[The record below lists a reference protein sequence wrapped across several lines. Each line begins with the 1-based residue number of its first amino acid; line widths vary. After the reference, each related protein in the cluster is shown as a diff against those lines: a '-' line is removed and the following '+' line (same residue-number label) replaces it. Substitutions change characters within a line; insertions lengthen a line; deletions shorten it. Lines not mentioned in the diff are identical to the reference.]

1 MISIYEKNIS
11 IQLVDFQIENYKI
24 VECAD
29 WKDFDIKWHNNEKNP
44 VCIGTEL
51 ESIKEKKYDI
61 LKFNNIEVSEPDSK
75 REPWGLMDYLFL
87 ENFNIPYA
95 NTITLINQKNQKSLK
110 NLKSMLK
117 MAKSNRCKTFNITC
131 DNDYSDTIFKF
142 ISQLISEAYAEY
154 KITRSINNVELVD
167 AGTKQMNI
175 NVYFSTGDLVG
186 VTSFIYQTKKASVFT
201 SLFTRSYALENP
213 DSKINKNLFYYE
225 YIQILCAGI
234 LAVQLYLK
242 YLKIRSIKETLN
254 NSFFFVMFL
263 VFFLFE
269 YTFKLHH
276 YFKSTNDYIFPE
288 NFISSP
294 NQRELLP
301 YFLENIKIIKSFST
315 VSLSYHLIYVV
326 FDIKYLIVFTSFLK
340 PVFQR
345 FLIVLCLIILSI
357 SLMIMLISGPFYI
370 EFSSFSLAFFNVLNY
385 VFGIDSPS
393 VTDASTFTIATTQT
407 RFYFQVLLYA
417 FRIIVVNFCLII
429 MFHLYRKNDLKKIKE
444 NKK

>member
-1 MISIYEKNIS
+1 MIPIDEKNIS
-11 IQLVDFQIENYKI
+11 IELVDIKIENYKL
-24 VECAD
+24 VECQD
-29 WKDFDIKWHNNEKNP
+29 WKDFDIKWHNNEATP
-44 VCIGTEL
+44 FCIGTEL
-51 ESIKEKKYDI
+51 ESLKEKKFEIFDLNKI
-61 LKFNNIEVSEPDSK
+61 QVTEVDPN
-75 REPWGLMDYLFL
+75 RQTWGLMDYLFL
-87 ENFNIPYA
+87 ENSNLNYG
-95 NTITLINQKNQKSLK
+95 NTITLIKQIDRTNLK
-110 NLKSMLK
+110 NLKDMMEMSIGV
-117 MAKSNRCKTFNITC
+117 RCKIFNSTC
-131 DNDYSDTIFKF
+131 VENYSADSLFKF
-142 ISQLISEAYAEY
+142 LSQLYSADY
-154 KITRSINNVELVD
+154 KITRSENNVELVD
-167 AGTKQMNI
+167 PGTKQMSI
-175 NVYFSTGDLVG
+175 YVYFSTGDLIG
-186 VTSFIYQTKKASVFT
+186 VTSFIYETKQASAFT
-201 SLFTRSYALENP
+201 SVLTRSYALENP
-213 DSKINKNLFYYE
+213 DSKINQNLFYYE
-225 YIQILCAGI
+225 YIQILCVGI

-269 YTFKLHH
+269 YTFKLFHH
-276 YFKSTNDYIFPE
+276 FKSTNDYIFPE
-288 NFISSP
+288 HLIISQ

-326 FDIKYLIVFTSFLK
+326 FDIKYLVVFTSFLK

-357 SLMIMLISGPFYI
+357 SLMIMLISGRFYI

-393 VTDASTFTIATTQT
+393 VTDTSTFTIATTQT